1 MRQSINVTSS
11 SGMNGGAALR
21 ALALVGALAV
31 LAGCSEYLD
40 RRDTIALS
48 GGDALASNQVTHMV
62 DPWPRVSGDRDIA
75 FNGERAARA
84 VARYR
89 AGKVIRPR
97 GTGTS
102 SGYGQA
108 DPGSNPANPPP
119 VGPVAAPPK

>member
-1 MRQSINVTSS
+1 M
-11 SGMNGGAALR
+11 ALR
-21 ALALVGALAV
+21 AVTLAGIVA

-62 DPWPRVSGDRDIA
+62 DPWPRVSADRDIA

-89 AGKVIRPR
+89 AGKVIPPR

-102 SGYGQA
+102 AGYSQSNAGSDPA
-108 DPGSNPANPPP
+108 DPPPA
-119 VGPVAAPPK
+119 GPVAAPPK